1 MIIIICLGSGLPE
14 PLYVTQFINITQEVM
29 IENKTVYYHK
39 NKCVWDDPTEIYSYW
54 FIAYEVMIP
63 FLFMLIFSSISIK
76 TIFDSRS
83 RLKANNKSQSNQQSS
98 KKTTIKAKDVKFAFT
113 SIALNVTFLLF
124 VFPTNFLD
132 ILVYFISF
140 DFDLA
145 YVISETFYHLNF
157 AVVFFIN
164 LWFNSIFK
172 NEFMKMV
179 GIKSSNFN
187 SVNGKS
193 KSTSLDEF

>member
-1 MIIIICLGSGLPE
+1 M
-14 PLYVTQFINITQEVM
+14 YVSKFINITQIIL
-29 IENKTVYYHK
+29 IENITIYNQKT
-39 NKCVWDDPTEIYSYW
+39 KCVWDDPNEIYSYW

-76 TIFDSRS
+76 TIFDSRN
-83 RLKANNKSQSNQQSS
+83 RLKDNKKTQSNQQAS
-98 KKTTIKAKDVKFAFT
+98 KQTSIKTRDVKFAFT

-145 YVISETFYHLNF
+145 YVISELFYHMNF

-164 LWFNSIFK
+164 ICFNSTFK
-172 NEFMKMV
+172 NEFMNMI
-179 GIKSSNFN
+179 GIKSSKLN

-193 KSTSLDEF
+193 KSTAMDEF